1 VFICVYLRLKLSLI
15 PVKNTDCHFKRL
27 LILDSIVIKIEKNMT
42 KISNF
47 LLILPTYF
55 ILTISAGNFLP
66 VNALPVSTPIGVTCP
81 TGDKST
87 WPEPPLSQI
96 KLTIP
101 SLWSLQ
107 KDLGSK
113 MIERWFLVP
122 DNNWIVVVI
131 NRQYWGLMDYLEKYQ
146 AINSLA
152 TASRSDGYNLRLC
165 NNKGLTLAV
174 YFCEFSSE
182 SSGNFVPSSCH
193 LDMGSI
199 NDGIREKRKLF

>member
-1 VFICVYLRLKLSLI
+1 M
-15 PVKNTDCHFKRL
+15 
-27 LILDSIVIKIEKNMT
+27 IKIN
-42 KISNF
+42 KI
-47 LLILPTYF
+47 LLRITTYCV
-55 ILTISAGNFLP
+55 LTISLGNLLP
-66 VNALPVSTPIGVTCP
+66 AIALPLSIPMGVTCP

-87 WPEPPLSQI
+87 WPEPPLSQLQ
-96 KLTIP
+96 LTIP

-107 KDLGSK
+107 KYWGSK
-113 MIERWFLVP
+113 MIERWFLP
-122 DNNWIVVVI
+122 ADNNWIVVVI

-146 AINSLA
+146 VINRLA

-165 NNKGLTLAV
+165 NNKGLTLGV

-182 SSGNFVPSSCH
+182 SSDKFVPSSCH